1 MSESAIQGQERAAAD
16 GLRLPTSIRL
26 VDVGLRDGLQVV
38 DRMLPMEEKLALVHM
53 LIEAGVTEIEL
64 TSFAHPRVL
73 PQFSDAVELLKAV
86 PRTDEVRYRV
96 LVPNLRGA
104 ERASE
109 GAPDVMVA
117 LTSADEQISQINQN
131 ASRESVLAGLPA
143 IGAVAVDSG
152 AQFVVGI
159 ANAFFA
165 WGRGAVSDSDRHQC
179 VKAAVSAGAQGIYLA
194 CTTGMEDPLQVYSG
208 VKQVLD
214 EHPRLQVGVHLH
226 ARNGMALANALAA
239 CQAGAVWLE
248 GSFGGLGGDLWAP
261 GDPKILGNVPFE
273 DLVAFSD
280 ALGMVSGVNLEKYLG
295 VVERVADLTGWAPTS
310 AVVHGGLRS
319 ELAAF
324 QFEEDTSTLWQAK

>member
-1 MSESAIQGQERAAAD
+1 MSVSPETSHELTAATD
-16 GLRLPTSIRL
+16 LRLRSTIRL
-26 VDVGLRDGLQVV
+26 VEVGLRDGLQVV
-38 DRMLPMEEKLALVHM
+38 DRMLPIEEKLELVLM

-73 PQFSDAVELLKAV
+73 PQFSDAVELLRVV
-86 PRTDEVRYRV
+86 PRSDDVRYRV

-104 ERASE
+104 QRASE
-109 GAPDVMVA
+109 GSPDVMVA

-143 IGAVAVDSG
+143 IGQVAFDSG

-165 WGRGAVSDSDRHQC
+165 WGRGAVSEADRRQC
-179 VKAAVSAGAQGIYLA
+179 VEAAVDAGAQGIYLA
-194 CTTGMEDPLQVYSG
+194 CTTGMEDPLHVYSG

-214 EHPRLQVGVHLH
+214 EHPALQVGVHLH
-226 ARNGMALANALAA
+226 TRNGMALANALAA

-261 GDPKILGNVPFE
+261 GDPEILGNVPFE

-280 ALGMVSGVNLEKYLG
+280 ALGMVSGVDLKKYLH
-295 VVERVADLTGWAPTS
+295 VVERAADLTGWTPTS
-310 AVVHGGLRS
+310 AVLRGGLRS
-319 ELAAF
+319 QLADFRFA
-324 QFEEDTSTLWQAK
+324 ENVNTLWQAR